1 MLMHV
6 WCAYEWRHS
15 AWGLGPGPCRVR
27 CQASPSKA
35 EHITLKICDIVKAAS
50 ASQDTPRVRCVR
62 ACDAAGHCLHLLTNL
77 HDNPLDGPCVF
88 NDMTK
93 RLPSALGQQL
103 QDLLGRIRASELPGP
118 QSESL
123 VVGPSTRYVQ
133 EAAILLNNV
142 PPLDPTVK
150 SHCEKRMRP
159 CLGNPLSTP
168 GATSL
173 LIAGV
178 SCLDYTSMGKRN
190 GVIAK
195 GALPFMTLAYEIK
208 NNKYDITV
216 IECTPA
222 FKQNH
227 LAYLLGL
234 DFQVNFA
241 WFSPC
246 DLGHPASRTRQYIV
260 VL

>member
-6 WCAYEWRHS
+6 WCAYEWRHT

-35 EHITLKICDIVKAAS
+35 EHITLEICDIVKAAS

-62 ACDAAGHCLHLLTNL
+62 ACDTAGHCLHLLTNL

-93 RLPSALGQQL
+93 RLPSALGQQF
-103 QDLLGRIRASELPGP
+103 QDLLGRIRASKLPGP

-123 VVGPSTRYVQ
+123 VGPSTRFVQ
-133 EAAILLNNV
+133 EAAILLNSA

-150 SHCEKRMRP
+150 QHCEKHMRA
-159 CLGNPLSTP
+159 CLVNLVSTP

-190 GVIAK
+190 GVIGE
-195 GALPFMTLAYEIK
+195 GALPFMTLVYEIK
-208 NNKYDITV
+208 NNKHDITV